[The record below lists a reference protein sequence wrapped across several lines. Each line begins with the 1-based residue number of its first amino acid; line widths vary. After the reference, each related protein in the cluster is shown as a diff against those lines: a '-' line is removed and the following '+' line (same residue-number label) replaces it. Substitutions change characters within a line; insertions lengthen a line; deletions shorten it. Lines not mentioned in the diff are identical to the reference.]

1 MLPGKRLDVLMK
13 VMNELRQVKKDA
25 YKELVEAG
33 NKLVT
38 ARDSLNQAWYLE
50 QGEYE
55 KYLDDKE
62 SFKRMRS
69 LCGCNVKFIEGV
81 LDNLLEMIERLQE
94 KLQKSESRHLSSTL
108 RIQIREYEE
117 EYSCYDQDICHYN
130 NMIIAAQAELDKVL
144 HTLRDYRGKRKELK
158 PIFDSAKEKRDDA
171 QVEHK
176 SAVLDYSNSARKFA
190 TYRNYLAEKIGI
202 PSRYRRSGVF
212 VEIRS
217 DYSVMFYFG
226 GKGGPK
232 GEGCG
237 YYVMNKKGKVIY
249 RQRPVKLTM
258 QG

>member
-13 VMNELRQVKKDA
+13 TMNKSRQVKKDA

-38 ARDSLNQAWYLE
+38 ACDSLNQAWYLE

-62 SFKRMRS
+62 SFKRTRS
-69 LCGCNVKFIEGV
+69 LCRCNVKFIEGV
-81 LDNLLEMIERLQE
+81 LDNLLEMIERLQD

-117 EYSCYDQDICHYN
+117 EYSFYTQEICHHDN
-130 NMIIAAQAELDKVL
+130 AIIAAQAELDKAL
-144 HTLRDYRGKRKELK
+144 RTLRDYRSERKELK
-158 PIFDSAKEKRDDA
+158 LIFDSAKETRYNALVKH
-171 QVEHK
+171 E
-176 SAVLDYSNSARKFA
+176 SAVSDYSNAAQKFA
-190 TYRNYLAEKIGI
+190 AYRDYLAKKIGI
-202 PSRYRRSGVF
+202 PSKYIVSGVF

-217 DYSVMFYFG
+217 NCTVTFYFG
-226 GKGGPK
+226 GKGEPK

-237 YYVMNKKGKVIY
+237 CYIMNKKGNLVY
-249 RQRPVKLTM
+249 GQLPVKLT
-258 QG
+258 

>member
-1 MLPGKRLDVLMK
+1 MK
-13 VMNELRQVKKDA
+13 AMNKSRQAKKDA

-50 QGEYE
+50 QGAVEE
-55 KYLDDKE
+55 YLDAKK
-62 SFKRMRS
+62 SFKRTRS
-69 LCGCNVKFIEGV
+69 LCRRNVKFIEGI
-81 LDNLLEMIERLQE
+81 LDNLLERMRQLQE

-117 EYSCYDQDICHYN
+117 EYSCYTQEICHHDN
-130 NMIIAAQAELDKVL
+130 AIIAAQAELDKAL
-144 HTLRDYRGKRKELK
+144 RTLRDYRGERKELK
-158 PIFDSAKEKRDDA
+158 PIFDSAKETRHNALVK
-171 QVEHK
+171 HK
-176 SAVLDYSNSARKFA
+176 SAVSDYSNAAQKLA
-190 TYRNYLAEKIGI
+190 AYRNHLAKKIGI
-202 PSRYRRSGVF
+202 PSKYLLSGVS

-226 GKGGPK
+226 GKGEPK

-249 RQRPVKLTM
+249 RQRPVKLTG